1 MRRVIVL
8 LFVASVINS
17 CKPDLDMPSPSTGNA
32 DMSRMIAIG
41 DNYMAGYQDGALYQ
55 KGQRRSIPALI
66 AKQVPSSAAFVQP
79 LMPDDNGLGIN
90 ISPYSIEYVTKSRLG
105 YRTDCLGETSI
116 APYKSIVANISAEA
130 YLAPLSS
137 TVQNFSVPFLTVK
150 DFFNPAAGNAN
161 GNIYY
166 HRFASAA
173 GSSTVYA
180 DVVAANATFFTAWLG
195 MADIYEYA
203 RRGGMNS
210 SIISSA
216 EFSIYLDSI
225 LHGLTANG
233 AKGVIAN
240 IPDLESFPFYTL
252 IPWNGLELDSIQT
265 DSLNLATSGFFSFEE
280 GQNGFI
286 MYCDYCSIVPY
297 RKMTNGEFILLT
309 IPTDSLKCH
318 HLGSFSGIP
327 DAYVLDSIEVDSIH
341 NATADFNS
349 IIQQKAIQYELAFV
363 DMNQYFKNIVSGIIW
378 DGVDMNAEFI
388 SGGFFSL
395 DGYHPN
401 QKGYALIAN
410 EFIKAINAKYGA
422 TLSPVHCGECDG
434 VLFP

>member
-1 MRRVIVL
+1 MKRVII
-8 LFVASVINS
+8 LFSIAAVVNS
-17 CKPDLDMPSPSTGNA
+17 CKPDLDVPTPSTGNA
-32 DMSRMIAIG
+32 DMSRMIAVG

-55 KGQRRSIPALI
+55 KGQRLSIPALI
-66 AKQVPSSAAFVQP
+66 AKQVPSSASFIQP

-90 ISPYSIEYVTKSRLG
+90 LSPYSAEYVTKSRLG

-130 YLAPLSS
+130 YLAPSGS
-137 TVQNFSVPFLTVK
+137 AVQNLSVPFLTIK
-150 DFFNPAAGNAN
+150 DYFNPAAGSAN
-161 GNIYY
+161 GNIYH
-166 HRFASAA
+166 HRFASAP
-173 GSSTVYA
+173 GNSTVYA
-180 DVVAANATFFTAWLG
+180 DAVAANATFFTAWLG

-203 RRGGMNS
+203 RKGGVNS

-216 EFSIYLDSI
+216 EFSLYLDSI

-233 AKGVIAN
+233 AKGAIAN

-252 IPWNGLELDSIQT
+252 IPWNGLDLDSAQAADLNQT
-265 DSLNLATSGFFSFEE
+265 TSGFFGFVE
-280 GQNGFI
+280 GENGFV
-286 MYCDYCSIVPY
+286 MDCNYCQPVPY
-297 RKMTNGEFILLT
+297 RKMISGEYILLN
-309 IPTDSLKCH
+309 IPTDSLKCGEM
-318 HLGSFSGIP
+318 GSFFGIP
-327 DAYVLDSIEVDSIH
+327 EVYVLDSIEVDSIQ
-341 NATADFNS
+341 NAIADFNS
-349 IIQQKAIQYELAFV
+349 IIQQKAGQYNLAFI
-363 DMNQYFKNIVSGIIW
+363 DMNQYFKTITAGIIW

-410 EFIKAINAKYGA
+410 EFINAINVKYGA
-422 TLSPVHCGECDG
+422 TLSPVYCSECYG